1 MHSLYCFYSSV
12 GSPESSEGESDDNGP
27 KIPSELRVN
36 PLCEQVTQEDSSISS
51 GKAHPQVMIYT
62 YS

>member
-36 PLCEQVTQEDSSISS
+36 PLCEQVTQ
-51 GKAHPQVMIYT
+51 
-62 YS
+62 